1 MEPFFSKL
9 FFDARVVVFSLD
21 GNSAGTIIAITLLL
35 LFSALFSASEV
46 AFLAMRPEEL
56 EKLKERDSFISK
68 SAIRLYGLPDKL
80 LTTLLILNTTIN
92 IIFVVL
98 SFSLCKTLPFFQ
110 NYQALGSAVY
120 IIVIIIV
127 LLIFS
132 EMFPKAF
139 ASRNNIGIVKM
150 MALPI
155 VFFMFLL
162 KPVASF
168 ISLPLAFI
176 KKKIGVFKPNIIYE
190 LSEVLEHTEE
200 ELNEDEKILKGV
212 VNFSNIN
219 VNAIMCPR
227 IDVTAIDIADN
238 FNEVI
243 PVIIESGFSRIP
255 VYSETFD
262 NVKGVLYAK
271 DILPFMDKPNGF
283 KWQDLLRAPYFVPE
297 TKKINILL
305 KELQIKKIHMAI
317 VIDEYGGTSGI
328 VTLEDILEEIVGD
341 ITDESDE
348 DEILYRKLDDNSYFF
363 KGKVLLDDLIE
374 ILDFDEDPFEFIRGQ
389 SETLAGLILEITG
402 EIPKVKQVVNFKNF
416 RFIIEAADKRR
427 ITSVRMKI
435 IEKEQEQSEK
445 KDKREKHQNED

>member
-1 MEPFFSKL
+1 MFFN
-9 FFDARVVVFSLD
+9 ARVVVYTLD
-21 GNSAGTIIAITLLL
+21 GNSAGIIIAITLLL

-46 AFLAMRPEEL
+46 AFFAMKPEEL
-56 EKLKERDSFISK
+56 DDLKEKDTFISK

-80 LTTLLILNTTIN
+80 LITLLILNTTTN

-98 SFSLCKTLPFFQ
+98 SFSVCKTLTILP
-110 NYQALGSAVY
+110 NYPALGNTVY
-120 IIVIIIV
+120 VVIIIFV
-127 LLIFS
+127 LLIFG
-132 EMFPKAF
+132 EILPKAL
-139 ASRNNIGIVKM
+139 ASRNNSGIVKT
-150 MALPI
+150 MALPLA
-155 VFFMFLL
+155 FLMFLL
-162 KPVASF
+162 KPAASL
-168 ISLPLAFI
+168 ISLPLTFI
-176 KKKIGVFKPNIIYE
+176 KKKIGVFKPNIIDE
-190 LSEVLEHTEE
+190 LSEVLEHTQD

-227 IDVTAIDIADN
+227 IDVTAIDIADG

-271 DILPFMDKPNGF
+271 DILPYMDKSTDF
-283 KWQDLLRAPYFVPE
+283 RWQDLLRAPYFVPE

-348 DEILYRKLDDNSYFF
+348 DEILYRKLDDNNYIF
-363 KGKVLLDDLIE
+363 KGKVLMDDLVE

-389 SETLAGLILEITG
+389 SETLAGLILELTG
-402 EIPKVKQVVNFKNF
+402 EMPKVKQVVDFINF
-416 RFIIEAADKRR
+416 RFIVEAADKRR

-435 IEKEQEQSEK
+435 LEKQQEQSEK
-445 KDKREKHQNED
+445 KEKRERHQNEE